1 MGRATFT
8 HPRFRVIRLLGEG
21 GMGRVYL
28 ARDLLGKGAEGGPL
42 EVALKVYPSRS
53 SDARL
58 KKEFLA
64 LRELHHPGIARA
76 YHFGAA
82 AGGEPFFTMERVTGD
97 AIDVHLARASKPAST
112 ARGNRVDPGAAAAR
126 LAAAL
131 RLFTEAAAAAAY
143 LHRRRVLHLD
153 IKPANILVVDPGGGL
168 PPRPVLIDFGLA
180 RAAGDAGSIGHATL
194 PFAPPEILAGHTPTA
209 ASDVYALGATFHR
222 SLSGRNPYPGTRRR
236 RRPRLPS
243 PAARPLSPG

>member
-1 MGRATFT
+1 MGGASFK

-28 ARDLLGKGAEGGPL
+28 ARDLLGKSAEGGPP
-42 EVALKVYPSRS
+42 EVALKVYPSRA

-64 LRELHHPGIARA
+64 LRELHHPAIARA

-82 AGGEPFFTMERVTGD
+82 AGGESFFTMEHVRGQ
-97 AIDVHLARASKPAST
+97 AIDVHLSRAAR
-112 ARGNRVDPGAAAAR
+112 AAAAKGSRAEPVPLAPTR
-126 LAAAL
+126 LAAGL
-131 RLFTEAAAAAAY
+131 RLFTDACAAAAY
-143 LHRRRVLHLD
+143 MHRRRVLHLD

-180 RAAGDAGSIGHATL
+180 RAAGETGSIGHATL

-209 ASDVYALGATFHR
+209 ASDVYALGATFR
-222 SLSGRNPYPGTRRR
+222 RALSGRNPYPGATVAH
-236 RRPRLPS
+236 L
-243 PAARPLSPG
+243 ARAQ